1 MFQHQ
6 TIHGEKLNAPLG
18 KIVCVGRNY
27 AAHARELGNEVPK
40 SPILFIKPAT
50 AAVELEKPFSIPSD
64 MGSVHHEIEIALFI
78 TKAARAITEDDAWGY
93 VSHVGVALDLTLR
106 DVQDKLK
113 EKGQPWEMAKA
124 FDGACPL
131 SRWVPVSQIRDKNSI
146 QIRLERN
153 SEMKQDGYS
162 DQMITSIPKLISYI
176 SQFFTLQEGDVILTG
191 TPAGVGPL
199 NSGDILKATLDA
211 RYEFSSKVL

>member
-6 TIHGEKLNAPLG
+6 TIHGEKLNSPLG

-27 AAHARELGNEVPK
+27 AAHAKELGNEVPK
-40 SPILFIKPAT
+40 SPLLFIKPAT
-50 AAVELEKPFSIPSD
+50 AAVVLEAPFSIPSD
-64 MGSVHHEIEIALFI
+64 MGSVHHEVEISLLI
-78 TKAARAITEDDAWGY
+78 TKTASSISEDDAWDC

-106 DVQDKLK
+106 EVQDKLK
-113 EKGQPWEMAKA
+113 EKGQPWEIAKA

-131 SRWVPVSQIRDKNSI
+131 SSWVPVDQIRDKNSI

-176 SQFFTLQEGDVILTG
+176 SQFFTLQAGDVILTG

-199 NSGDILKATLDA
+199 ISGDILKATLDA